1 MSDESTPIASAR
13 AVNSEASQR
22 EETQQQQCTG
32 WRRLLLSR
40 TTADE
45 GSSTDSA
52 EEYKEGPPV
61 EKWSL
66 GILNDKRTEEVP
78 G

>member
-1 MSDESTPIASAR
+1 MSDESTSIASAR
-13 AVNSEASQR
+13 AVNSAPGQR
-22 EETQQQQCTG
+22 EETQQQQSTG
-32 WRRLLLSR
+32 RRRFLLSR
-40 TTADE
+40 KTADE
-45 GSSTDSA
+45 VSSIDSA

>member
-1 MSDESTPIASAR
+1 MSVESTPVPGAK
-13 AVNSEASQR
+13 AVNSAASQR
-22 EETQQQQCTG
+22 EETQQQQSNG
-32 WRRLLLSR
+32 WSRLPHSR
-40 TTADE
+40 KTADE
-45 GSSTDSA
+45 GSSIDSV
-52 EEYKEGPPV
+52 EEYKEGPPI

>member
-1 MSDESTPIASAR
+1 MSDESTPIASAK
-13 AVNSEASQR
+13 AVNSAASQR
-22 EETQQQQCTG
+22 EETQQQQSTG
-32 WRRLLLSR
+32 WRRMLLSR
-40 TTADE
+40 KTADE
-45 GSSTDSA
+45 GSSIDSA
-52 EEYKEGPPV
+52 EEFKEGPPI